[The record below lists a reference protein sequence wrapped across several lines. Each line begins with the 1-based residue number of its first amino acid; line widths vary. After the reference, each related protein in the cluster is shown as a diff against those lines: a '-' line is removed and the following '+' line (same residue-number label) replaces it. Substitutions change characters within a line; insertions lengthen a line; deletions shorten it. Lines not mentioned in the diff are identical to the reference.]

1 MEFGENKSTNKNQVK
16 SSWLDDDEWADLR
29 TKTSSNRK
37 NKGAFDTGKDDE
49 KVEVNIKLS
58 LPKFRVKNAQ
68 ELMRKVKVKKPHKIH
83 KRWFI
88 LICLIAI
95 SVVVFIIVQKPGKN
109 TSGGNYTSQSVEK
122 DDIVREKPTFSILYP
137 GGKNEDDVGGIVR
150 ISPSGNSPVYTYI
163 DTVAGTQ
170 VNVSQQQ
177 LPDNFKT
184 DQEGKLK
191 DLADSFQAKNYIK
204 VDDVS
209 IYHGENS
216 SGVQSLIFIKAN
228 LLFTIRS
235 AHKQSDDVW
244 AAYVSALHN

>member
-29 TKTSSNRK
+29 TKTSSSKK
-37 NKGAFDTGKDDE
+37 NKKAFDTGKEDE
-49 KVEVNIKLS
+49 KVEVNIKLA
-58 LPKFRVKNAQ
+58 LPKVGIQNAQ
-68 ELMRKVKVKKPHKIH
+68 RLVRKIRPKKPVSRR
-83 KRWFI
+83 RWWVVA
-88 LICLIAI
+88 ICCIAI
-95 SVVVFIIVQKPGKN
+95 SVVVFIIVQKPAKN
-109 TSGGNYTSQSVEK
+109 AGTGNYTSQSTESE
-122 DDIVREKPTFSILYP
+122 DIVREKPTFSILYP
-137 GGKNEDDVGGIVR
+137 GGKGEDGVGDIVR
-150 ISPSGNSPVYTYI
+150 ISPSSNSPVYTYI

-191 DLADSFQAKNYIK
+191 DLANSFQAKNYIK

-235 AHKQSDDVW
+235 AQKQSDDVW